1 MQERRRAILQELEEY
16 GKVKVAQLSEELN
29 CSEVTIRNDIKAM
42 EKEGLLQRTHGGA
55 IALEQERKRK
65 YSAESIYRHVDRK
78 KAIAASAYEYI
89 DDRDTIILDDASSS
103 FYLALHIKQHP
114 EKHVAIVTNSLLVGN
129 ELEGVKHVEL
139 YMIGG
144 YVGGHLAA
152 TMGEAAVANMAQFHV
167 DKAFIGVHGINF
179 DVGLTSIGTP
189 QMQVKQAI
197 LNSAE
202 QVFVLADSSKFGGG
216 YLSVICPLQKIH
228 KVITDKEVDE
238 KYIRLAAK
246 KQVSMVV
253 SK

>member
-1 MQERRRAILQELEEY
+1 MQERQRIILQELEEY
-16 GKVKVAQLSEELN
+16 GKVRVAKLSEKLG

-65 YSAESIYRHVDRK
+65 YSAESIYRHVEQK
-78 KAIAASAYEYI
+78 KAIAACAYEYI
-89 DDRDTIILDDASSS
+89 DDRDTIILDEASST
-103 FYLALHIKQHP
+103 FYLAQHIKQHS

-152 TMGEAAVANMAQFHV
+152 TMGDAAVENMAHFHV

-179 DVGLTSIGTP
+179 DVGITSIGTP

-197 LNSAE
+197 LKAAE

-216 YLSVICPLQKIH
+216 YLSVICPLRKIH
-228 KVITDKEVDE
+228 KIITDSEIDQ
-238 KYIRLAAK
+238 KYVKLAK
-246 KQVSMVV
+246 REQVSMVI
-253 SK
+253 SQ